1 MNRNQFTF
9 YRSYYEALKVLPKKE
24 QAAVVMAICAYALD
38 EEEPKLEGTSHA
50 IFMLVRPTL
59 DAGRRKA
66 AGGSKG
72 TPKKD
77 SGKIKERCVKDTAK
91 DKEKEEEVEEENEC
105 SSPLP
110 LLPGAG
116 QALQDAFADWLKY
129 KEERNQKYKPTGLRS
144 LSTQVMNNARLF
156 GEQAVV
162 SVILQS
168 MASNY
173 QGIVFDKLHQQSVR
187 PQMYAQAAADRGRNK
202 ADDDF
207 LSFLAESGVEV

>member
-77 SGKIKERCVKDTAK
+77 TGKIPERYRKDTAK
-91 DKEKEEEVEEENEC
+91 EKEGEIEKEREIENEC
-105 SSPLP
+105 LSPLP
-110 LLPGAG
+110 PSSGG
-116 QALQDAFADWLKY
+116 GKDPHFK
-129 KEERNQKYKPTGLRS
+129 KPTLEEVSAYCRERRNTVDPKRWYDHYSSNGWRVGKNPMKDWKAAVRTWERS
-144 LSTQVMNNARLF
+144 EINKPQTGFQTSNPFMEMLQEEGGNLF
-156 GEQAVV
+156 
-162 SVILQS
+162 
-168 MASNY
+168 
-173 QGIVFDKLHQQSVR
+173 
-187 PQMYAQAAADRGRNK
+187 
-202 ADDDF
+202 
-207 LSFLAESGVEV
+207 